1 MIALL
6 RALSGL
12 ILWAGAFSLIY
23 GLQGLLC
30 SPRLSGWT
38 SALPYDGRELLIGTW
53 LLCLA
58 LLGWLSLRLWRGRK
72 SGSLLEW
79 LAPILALTGAFATLF
94 TGFPVVVA
102 TTCT

>member
-30 SPRLSGWT
+30 SPQVSGWT
-38 SALPYDGRELLIGTW
+38 SALRYDGRELLIGTW

-58 LLGWLSLRLWRGRK
+58 LLSWLTLRLWRGRTK
-72 SGSLLEW
+72 ESLLEW
-79 LAPILALTGAFATLF
+79 LGPILALTGFVSARI
-94 TGFPVVVA
+94 G
-102 TTCT
+102 